1 MKIMSAHT
9 QTFIVTLEHAD
20 MTPAE
25 MRLDVRVTRV
35 PLSCLSPRCTEIKT
49 GERS

>member
-1 MKIMSAHT
+1 MKIMGVHT

-25 MRLDVRVTRV
+25 MRLDVKVTRV
-35 PLSCLSPRCTEIKT
+35 PLSCLSPHCIRIKT

>member
-1 MKIMSAHT
+1 MRIMGVHT
-9 QTFIVTLEHAD
+9 HTFIVTLEHAD

-25 MRLDVRVTRV
+25 MRLDVRVTHMSL
-35 PLSCLSPRCTEIKT
+35 PCLSPRCVGIKT